1 MLIKTTT
8 GHIDKELLRNLL
20 STHHLACLLLSSFIL
35 QPFEPTLHHITCAAT
50 LPHRIGHPFP
60 HICNKYMQPFFS
72 DNSQHPKSQC
82 CTKATDARTIHNQ
95 ANHHPDVLHHTL
107 PQSTVAQR
115 LQKALQQGTQNL
127 FLANIFSCLCH
138 SLRLPSATQRAT
150 MSHSHFDLVSLHAT
164 DAHMFFPMMTQCLP
178 SQDACLSHDAQEA
191 PDQPGHNQ

>member
-107 PQSTVAQR
+107 PQSTVARR
-115 LQKALQQGTQNL
+115 LQKALQQKTHNL
-127 FLANIFSCLCH
+127 SLATFSHACAIQSAYL
-138 SLRLPSATQRAT
+138 LRPNVPPCGIHISIWSACMPQMHTFSFQ
-150 MSHSHFDLVSLHAT
+150 
-164 DAHMFFPMMTQCLP
+164 
-178 SQDACLSHDAQEA
+178 
-191 PDQPGHNQ
+191 